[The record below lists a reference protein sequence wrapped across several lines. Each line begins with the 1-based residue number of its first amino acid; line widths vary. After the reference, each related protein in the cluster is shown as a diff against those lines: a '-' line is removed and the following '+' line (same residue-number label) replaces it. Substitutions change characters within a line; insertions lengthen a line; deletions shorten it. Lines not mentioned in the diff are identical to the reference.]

1 MHPSYA
7 AGTNT
12 KDYIKQ
18 KLKLTFAKDIWWTG
32 LNLIGESQAD
42 LIPVVSLS
50 HPWEAS
56 LRLPIAKNLSWKRKK
71 HLIIYKKRNIS

>member
-1 MHPSYA
+1 MHKDPCIACELNPAGTKWMHPSYA

-12 KDYIKQ
+12 KDYIKA

-50 HPWEAS
+50 HPWDS
-56 LRLPIAKNLSWKRKK
+56 
-71 HLIIYKKRNIS
+71 

>member
-12 KDYIKQ
+12 QDYIKA
-18 KLKLTFAKDIWWTG
+18 KLKLIFAKDIWWTG

-50 HPWEAS
+50 HPWDS
-56 LRLPIAKNLSWKRKK
+56 
-71 HLIIYKKRNIS
+71 